1 MNGKIKKFKDVYP
14 VTVLS
19 AVYVDGT
26 NKTLKKMLDSGELR
40 GPQGATGPA
49 GPTGAK
55 GETGS
60 QGPQGLKGDP
70 GPQGPQGLKGETG
83 AAGPMGPAGPKG
95 DTGDRGPTGPQGPQG
110 LKGETGSQGPAGPTG
125 ATGPKG
131 DSGATFKPSVDR
143 EGNITWSN
151 DKGLANPSSANIK
164 GPRGDVG
171 ERGPQG
177 PQGATGPTGPAGA
190 KGDPGAPMKIF
201 LTNYNYNQTELDN
214 YAKEGYEGA
223 WDVIQSTSGEK
234 IGNTVG
240 VSIWNTSRNGHC
252 IIYGTVTRINSD
264 KMITIRSTGGSINSG
279 AGITEYSTLGKET
292 SFVLTGNILVQS
304 GRVTVSEAE
313 KWTDVPLKLYYH
325 DNDYIV
331 VATVVNNSMARCYVA
346 STKYYDKF
354 AVAMTGFNSY
364 VDIEWIAIGT
374 KWHA

>member
-55 GETGS
+55 GETG
-60 QGPQGLKGDP
+60 
-70 GPQGPQGLKGETG
+70 
-83 AAGPMGPAGPKG
+83 AAGPA
-95 DTGDRGPTGPQGPQG
+95 GDRGPTGPQGPQG
-110 LKGETGSQGPAGPTG
+110 LKGETGSQGPAGPKGDTG
-125 ATGPKG
+125 ATFTPN
-131 DSGATFKPSVDR
+131 VDR

-151 DKGLANPSSANIK
+151 DKGLSNPSSTNIK

-171 ERGPQG
+171 ERGPSGIQG
-177 PQGATGPTGPAGA
+177 VPGPVGPTGP
-190 KGDPGAPMKIF
+190 KGDPGAPMKIY
-201 LTNYNYNQTELDN
+201 LTNYKYNQSELDN

-223 WDVIQSTSGEK
+223 WEVIQSTSGEK
-234 IGNTVG
+234 VGNTIG

-252 IIYGTVTRINSD
+252 IIYGTVTRINTD
-264 KMITIRSTGGSINSG
+264 KLITVRSAGGSINSG
-279 AGITEYSTLGKET
+279 AGVTEYSLQGKET
-292 SFVLTGNILVQS
+292 SIVLIGSILIQS
-304 GRVTVSEAE
+304 GRVTVSQEGV
-313 KWTDVPLKLYYH
+313 WTDVPLKLYYH

-331 VATVVNNSMARCYVA
+331 VASVVNNAGARVYVA

-354 AVAMTGFNSY
+354 AVAMKGFNSY

-374 KWHA
+374 KWHP

>member
-1 MNGKIKKFKDVYP
+1 MNGKIKKIKGAYP

-55 GETGS
+55 GETGA
-60 QGPQGLKGDP
+60 P
-70 GPQGPQGLKGETG
+70 GPQGLKGETG
-83 AAGPMGPAGPKG
+83 PQGPAGATGPIGPKG
-95 DTGDRGPTGPQGPQG
+95 ATGDRGPTGPAGPQG
-110 LKGETGSQGPAGPTG
+110 LKGETGPQGPAG

-131 DSGATFKPSVDR
+131 DTGATFKPNVDG
-143 EGNITWSN
+143 EGLLTWTN
-151 DKGLANPSSANIK
+151 DKGLQNPSSVNIK
-164 GPRGDVG
+164 GPRGDIG

-177 PQGATGPTGPAGA
+177 PQGTKGETGSQGPQGV

-201 LTNYNYNQTELDN
+201 LTNYKYNQDELDN

-234 IGNTVG
+234 VGNTVG

-252 IIYGTVTRINSD
+252 IIYGTVTRINND
-264 KMITIRSTGGSINSG
+264 KMITIRSAGGSINSG
-279 AGITEYSTLGKET
+279 AGITEYSLLGKET

-304 GRVTVSEAE
+304 GRITVSEAE
-313 KWTDVPLKLYYH
+313 KWTEVPLKLYYH

-374 KWHA
+374 KWHS